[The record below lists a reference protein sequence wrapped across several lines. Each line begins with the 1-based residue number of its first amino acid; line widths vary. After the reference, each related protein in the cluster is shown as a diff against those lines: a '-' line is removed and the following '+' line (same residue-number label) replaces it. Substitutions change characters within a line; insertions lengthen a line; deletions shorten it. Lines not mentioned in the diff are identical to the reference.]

1 MFVPETFGLK
11 SRACAPAKSKDQ
23 STKPLIG
30 VASKAAYVQESA
42 DRKQQVLGDYMRR
55 SAFTLLISSL
65 VLTGGCK
72 ESATNQQSSTNQQ
85 SVTSAQTVSVSP
97 TPAQA
102 NANASPPASASPV
115 AAAGSIDPCQLLTS
129 AEVQSVQGEAVK
141 ETKASQQASAGLISL
156 QCYYALPTSA
166 KSISLALTE
175 TDPVKTGQTTA
186 KEFWRKTFGER
197 AEEEREGKRDRDKK
211 KGSQDKSE
219 KRGEEEQGAPPEPV
233 KGVGDEAFW
242 TASRFGGALYAL
254 KGDKFIRI
262 SIGGTDNEET
272 RLKKSKQLA
281 QKALARL

>member
-11 SRACAPAKSKDQ
+11 SRACAPAKSKVQ
-23 STKPLIG
+23 STKPLSG

-175 TDPVKTGQTTA
+175 TDPAKSEQTTA

-197 AEEEREGKRDRDKK
+197 DEKERDRDEKK
-211 KGSQDKSE
+211 ESSQGKGE
-219 KRGEEEQGAPPEPV
+219 RGEEEEQSAPPEPV
-233 KGVGDEAFW
+233 KGV
-242 TASRFGGALYAL
+242 
-254 KGDKFIRI
+254 
-262 SIGGTDNEET
+262 
-272 RLKKSKQLA
+272 
-281 QKALARL
+281 